1 MQADVREDFQTF
13 CLHWYIFN
21 IGVLSFYFQGQKC
34 LAQTQ
39 SHSSSTEECS
49 VLANPS
55 RTSMFSANSILECCL
70 SFHKRA
76 QYVFSWTNL
85 GSHESTSSHISA
97 EPGSDCCAPT
107 WKHCPQGRFQYLL
120 KSELQKLKFLEN
132 PQTSSLVSPLII
144 LLVSSLRQDN
154 FMLCSLH
161 QSVTT
166 STSC

>member
-13 CLHWYIFN
+13 CLHWHIFN

-39 SHSSSTEECS
+39 SHSSFAEECS

-70 SFHKRA
+70 SFHRRA

-97 EPGSDCCAPT
+97 EPG
-107 WKHCPQGRFQYLL
+107 WKHCPQGCFQYLL
-120 KSELQKLKFLEN
+120 KSAVAEVLGAPPDFIFGSSSDN
-132 PQTSSLVSPLII
+132 PFGEQPLPRQPLHAMFPSSK
-144 LLVSSLRQDN
+144 
-154 FMLCSLH
+154 CH
-161 QSVTT
+161 
-166 STSC
+166 